1 MDIFFP
7 FEPMRVGLQNIVESF
22 SPLEYGGA
30 AWMQEAWE
38 RLEEQKDEMGRV
50 ILDGTPR
57 RSYPPKEKVK
67 KASKWA
73 AFYMLLAKAHGSD
86 R

>member
-1 MDIFFP
+1 
-7 FEPMRVGLQNIVESF
+7 MRVGLQNIVESF

-30 AWMQEAWE
+30 AWE

-50 ILDGTPR
+50 ILGGTPR
-57 RSYPPKEKVK
+57 RSYPPKEKGRI
-67 KASKWA
+67 ASKWA

>member
-1 MDIFFP
+1 
-7 FEPMRVGLQNIVESF
+7 
-22 SPLEYGGA
+22 
-30 AWMQEAWE
+30 MQEAWE